1 MEFVA
6 VCGRKVCVGVCVK
19 AEGRTKK
26 KKKGCKDGRIGQAQT
41 EKAREYNKKREGQA
55 KTEKRQEQ
63 SKDEEASM
71 EY

>member
-1 MEFVA
+1 MGFVA

-41 EKAREYNKKREGQA
+41 EKAREYKKREGQA
-55 KTEKRQEQ
+55 KAEKRQGQ

>member
-1 MEFVA
+1 MGFVA
-6 VCGRKVCVGVCVK
+6 VCGRKVCVSVCVK
-19 AEGRTKK
+19 AEGWTKK
-26 KKKGCKDGRIGQAQT
+26 KEKGCQDGRIGQAQT
-41 EKAREYNKKREGQA
+41 EKARECKKREGRA

>member
-26 KKKGCKDGRIGQAQT
+26 KKKGCKDGRIGQAHT
-41 EKAREYNKKREGQA
+41 EKAREYKKREGRA
-55 KTEKRQEQ
+55 KTEKRQKQ